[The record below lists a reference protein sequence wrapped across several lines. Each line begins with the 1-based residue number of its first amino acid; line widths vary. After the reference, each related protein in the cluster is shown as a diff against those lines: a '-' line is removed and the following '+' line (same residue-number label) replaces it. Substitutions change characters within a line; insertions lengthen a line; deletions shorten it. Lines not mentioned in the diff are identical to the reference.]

1 MSCKECHWFKDDNP
15 YEVMSNGKMYPCTN
29 IGESGWE
36 HWDDTQT
43 EPAYCSQYCK
53 KGTYK
58 PTGIWAQVAKVV
70 EAVAEVVEN
79 DRQVE

>member
-1 MSCKECHWFKDDNP
+1 MSCKNCHWFKDENP

-36 HWDDTQT
+36 
-43 EPAYCSQYCK
+43 
-53 KGTYK
+53 
-58 PTGIWAQVAKVV
+58 QVAKVV

-79 DRQVE
+79 D